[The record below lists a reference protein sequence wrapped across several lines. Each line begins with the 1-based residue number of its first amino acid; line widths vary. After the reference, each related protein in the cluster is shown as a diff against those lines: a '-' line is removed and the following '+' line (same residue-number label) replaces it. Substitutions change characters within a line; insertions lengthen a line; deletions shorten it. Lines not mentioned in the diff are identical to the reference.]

1 MGGATPSLLGALHGH
16 GGEAYEV
23 RAVRVRCIPAGPAGR
38 QRPSRSQRAAGSTAE
53 CGAQCAIIVQSSYPV
68 VLSRREDMLSTQ
80 HKFSIGYSLL
90 TILGVLLIHT
100 VFFAPQSE
108 NLSYHDFKTLLKA
121 GKILDLTLGERIIT
135 GRLTIDGLDG
145 LLPLVQ
151 MEAFRKFG

>member
-1 MGGATPSLLGALHGH
+1 
-16 GGEAYEV
+16 
-23 RAVRVRCIPAGPAGR
+23 
-38 QRPSRSQRAAGSTAE
+38 
-53 CGAQCAIIVQSSYPV
+53 
-68 VLSRREDMLSTQ
+68 MLSTQ
-80 HKFSIGYSLL
+80 RKLSIGYALL

-100 VFFAPQSE
+100 VFFAPQGE
-108 NLSYHDFKTLLKA
+108 NLSYRDFKTLLKA

>member
-1 MGGATPSLLGALHGH
+1 
-16 GGEAYEV
+16 
-23 RAVRVRCIPAGPAGR
+23 
-38 QRPSRSQRAAGSTAE
+38 
-53 CGAQCAIIVQSSYPV
+53 
-68 VLSRREDMLSTQ
+68 MLSTQ